1 MGFKDEAPGAAAGG
15 KKGMAAVVGA
25 HIGAEIAPAEMN
37 KVVPVVEKNPPG
49 RPAGKITIADGERV
63 VGVVTSDFKREIDM
77 TFIDAKKEFGSNGAF
92 VGELLKLGLEQWK
105 KGKQ

>member
-1 MGFKDEAPGAAAGG
+1 M
-15 KKGMAAVVGA
+15 
-25 HIGAEIAPAEMN
+25 
-37 KVVPVVEKNPPG
+37 
-49 RPAGKITIADGERV
+49 

-92 VGELLKLGLEQWK
+92 VGELLKLLGLEQWK